1 MGDSSTHAVKN
12 SRITADSDLPNN
24 AALALA
30 CRINVVGT
38 ESVTLSILAPC
49 KVRHKRRACRT
60 KAYHIKHP
68 PISRVRD

>member
-30 CRINVVGT
+30 WRISVVGT
-38 ESVTLSILAPC
+38 ESVTLSML
-49 KVRHKRRACRT
+49 
-60 KAYHIKHP
+60 
-68 PISRVRD
+68 SS